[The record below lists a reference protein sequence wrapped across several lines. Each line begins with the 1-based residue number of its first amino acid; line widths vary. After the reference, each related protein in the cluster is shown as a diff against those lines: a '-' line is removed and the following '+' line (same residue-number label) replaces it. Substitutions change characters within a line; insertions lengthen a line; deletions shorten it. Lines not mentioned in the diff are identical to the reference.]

1 MLGTLSKDIFERRTS
16 TGSQPFSLFICLDA
30 NKLVL
35 LSFFSLL
42 KTIYP
47 RVSTKPL
54 PNDAKS
60 SLPVDVRRSK
70 TLLLKLPII
79 FFPLVSHF
87 ALCAKLPHLP
97 SLAHKGPVM
106 QAMGVRQV
114 LNTRDPKP
122 YVLFISRFAYW
133 LQIFGKHTSFFMV
146 NIEVTI
152 IRNFNR
158 GFN

>member
-1 MLGTLSKDIFERRTS
+1 MLYEPSEARAAFCTKLETS
-16 TGSQPFSLFICLDA
+16 AKRETRGGETNCFLLF
-30 NKLVL
+30 
-35 LSFFSLL
+35 FFSLR
-42 KTIYP
+42 I
-47 RVSTKPL
+47 
-54 PNDAKS
+54 
-60 SLPVDVRRSK
+60 
-70 TLLLKLPII
+70 
-79 FFPLVSHF
+79 
-87 ALCAKLPHLP
+87 ALRALRKMPHLP
-97 SLAHKGPVM
+97 RLALKGPVM

-133 LQIFGKHTSFFMV
+133 LQIFGKHFSFFMV